1 VKLNLEND
9 KGYVI
14 IDDSTSKIISVV
26 VHNAVEGKRD
36 FVNLASFK
44 NNTDGT
50 QTAIRFCANHQ
61 RDLDWDE
68 EETNKRMDIIGQ
80 NGNTGFNRTL
90 RIIRSRIMDENKWH
104 NRIMHLTSF
113 SLGIVVTALMM
124 AKGWFDELLYVILGS
139 VLILLAS
146 FVYNYIRGIDYM
158 TQNHPDYTGED
169 LFEEEDNT
177 WERDK

>member
-1 VKLNLEND
+1 LDDNPYSTNGIHLIMKILLENN

-14 IDDSTSKIISVV
+14 VDDSTSRILSVV

-36 FVNLASFK
+36 FINLASFK

-80 NGNTGFNRTL
+80 NGNTG
-90 RIIRSRIMDENKWH
+90 EH
-104 NRIMHLTSF
+104 Y
-113 SLGIVVTALMM
+113 
-124 AKGWFDELLYVILGS
+124 ELLDSIETNQVNPNKMTLSEMMWGD
-139 VLILLAS
+139 
-146 FVYNYIRGIDYM
+146 NYKDATITI
-158 TQNHPDYTGED
+158 TQSNGRE
-169 LFEEEDNT
+169 
-177 WERDK
+177 

>member
-1 VKLNLEND
+1 MKILLEND

-14 IDDSTSKIISVV
+14 VDDSTGKIISVV

-80 NGNTGFNRTL
+80 NGNTG
-90 RIIRSRIMDENKWH
+90 EH
-104 NRIMHLTSF
+104 Y
-113 SLGIVVTALMM
+113 
-124 AKGWFDELLYVILGS
+124 ELLDSIETNQVNPNKMTLSEMMWGD
-139 VLILLAS
+139 
-146 FVYNYIRGIDYM
+146 NYKDATITI
-158 TQNHPDYTGED
+158 TQSNEPPFTAPPNLNY
-169 LFEEEDNT
+169 F
-177 WERDK
+177 

>member
-1 VKLNLEND
+1 MVKKKQIAEKWVVLDENDQVHHYSNFNEALKHPGGKRARIMTDTKILLRNFILMLTSNMKILLEND

-14 IDDSTSKIISVV
+14 VDDSTSKIISVI

-61 RDLDWDE
+61 RDLDWNE

-80 NGNTGFNRTL
+80 NGNTG
-90 RIIRSRIMDENKWH
+90 EH
-104 NRIMHLTSF
+104 Y
-113 SLGIVVTALMM
+113 
-124 AKGWFDELLYVILGS
+124 ELL
-139 VLILLAS
+139 
-146 FVYNYIRGIDYM
+146 D
-158 TQNHPDYTGED
+158 QE
-169 LFEEEDNT
+169 
-177 WERDK
+177 

>member
-1 VKLNLEND
+1 LDVNSYPTRDIHLIMKILLEND

-14 IDDSTSKIISVV
+14 VDDSTSRILSVV

-36 FVNLASFK
+36 FINLASFK

-80 NGNTGFNRTL
+80 NGNTG
-90 RIIRSRIMDENKWH
+90 EH
-104 NRIMHLTSF
+104 Y
-113 SLGIVVTALMM
+113 
-124 AKGWFDELLYVILGS
+124 ELLDSIETNQVNPNKMTLSEMMWGD
-139 VLILLAS
+139 
-146 FVYNYIRGIDYM
+146 NYKDATITI
-158 TQNHPDYTGED
+158 TQSNGRE
-169 LFEEEDNT
+169 
-177 WERDK
+177 

>member
-1 VKLNLEND
+1 MDDNPYSTNDIHLIMKILLENN

-14 IDDSTSKIISVV
+14 VDDSTSRILSVV

-36 FVNLASFK
+36 FINLASFK

-80 NGNTGFNRTL
+80 NGNTG
-90 RIIRSRIMDENKWH
+90 EH
-104 NRIMHLTSF
+104 Y
-113 SLGIVVTALMM
+113 
-124 AKGWFDELLYVILGS
+124 ELLDSIETNQVNPNKMTLSEMMWGD
-139 VLILLAS
+139 
-146 FVYNYIRGIDYM
+146 NYKDATITI
-158 TQNHPDYTGED
+158 TQSNG
-169 LFEEEDNT
+169 
-177 WERDK
+177 RK

>member
-1 VKLNLEND
+1 LDDNPYSTNGIHLIMKILLENN

-14 IDDSTSKIISVV
+14 VDDSTSRIISVV

-80 NGNTGFNRTL
+80 NGNTG
-90 RIIRSRIMDENKWH
+90 EH
-104 NRIMHLTSF
+104 Y
-113 SLGIVVTALMM
+113 
-124 AKGWFDELLYVILGS
+124 ELLDSIETNQVNPNKMTLSEMMWGD
-139 VLILLAS
+139 
-146 FVYNYIRGIDYM
+146 NYKDATITI
-158 TQNHPDYTGED
+158 TQSNGRE
-169 LFEEEDNT
+169 
-177 WERDK
+177 